1 MCDTEITYEAKPI
14 SEVDAKLLLDLR
26 IPENATFAVIRTSPI
41 SEKAW
46 GFYFTK
52 KLAEAACRRWRS
64 RDIVT
69 R

>member
-1 MCDTEITYEAKPI
+1 MEITYKAMPI
-14 SEVDAKLLLDLR
+14 SEVPAAMMLDLGV
-26 IPENATFAVIRTSPI
+26 PANATYAIVRTSEV
-41 SEKAW
+41 SEKVW

-52 KLAEAACRRWRS
+52 KLAEGACRRWRS